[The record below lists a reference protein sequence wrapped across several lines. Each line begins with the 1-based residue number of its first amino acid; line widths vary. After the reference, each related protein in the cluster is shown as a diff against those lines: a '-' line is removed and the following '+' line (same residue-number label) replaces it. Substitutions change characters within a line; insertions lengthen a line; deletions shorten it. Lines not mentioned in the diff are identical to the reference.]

1 MAAPVT
7 ARFGAGFI
15 QFETAPSVF
24 TKLCGFNSIE
34 ITLEKELN
42 DTTVPDCDNP
52 DAPAWVERD
61 VVSQSGSF
69 SCEGVAAREALP
81 FIEAATLSALS
92 TNVRIV
98 IAGMGLGG
106 ATPNRQYAGRFHVQH
121 ALQGERGNKWQIT
134 VEGESDGAIAVTSVA
149 AA

>member
-15 QFETAPSVF
+15 EMETSPGVF

-34 ITLEKELN
+34 IPLDKELN

-69 SCEGVAAREALP
+69 TCSGVAAREALP
-81 FIEAATLSALS
+81 FIEAATMSALS
-92 TNVRIV
+92 FMVRITL
-98 IAGMGLGG
+98 AGMGSGG
-106 ATPNRQYAGRFHVQH
+106 ATPNKRYAGRFHTKH
-121 ALQGERGNKWQIT
+121 TLKGERGNKWEIDFS
-134 VEGESDGAIAVTSVA
+134 GESDGAITIASVA

>member
-15 QFETAPSVF
+15 EFETSPGIF
-24 TKLCGFNSIE
+24 TKLCGFNSIGF
-34 ITLEKELN
+34 TLQKELN
-42 DTTVPDCDNP
+42 DTTVPDCDLP

-69 SCEGVAAREALP
+69 SCSGVAAREALP
-81 FIEAATLSALS
+81 FIEAATFSAVS
-92 TNVRIV
+92 TNVRIT
-98 IAGMGLGG
+98 IAGFG
-106 ATPNRQYAGRFHVQH
+106 ATGPLPNRRFAGRFHIQH
-121 ALQGERGNKWQIT
+121 ELTGERGNKWEVS
-134 VEGESDGAIAVTSVA
+134 VEGESDGAITVTSVA